1 MPTASNPG
9 LPVQPTTVQDT
20 RLPSQFINDLVLKVL
35 YLNGSMSGKGLS
47 EHTCLAWPIIEEAL
61 KALSEDQFC
70 QATGARDH
78 TFTGGDFNAGIF
90 QGLTNAGVA
99 KAKELILVSQYAGPA
114 PITMDYYMAVSK
126 AQAKNHYRVTRPQ
139 LEAALAKLI
148 LPPSVLDQLG
158 PGLASRQ
165 PIFLYGPPGNGKS
178 TIAISCAGLLGPP
191 IFLPHAIYV
200 KGEVIR
206 LFDPAHHHPV
216 RIPDNVVYDRRWIA
230 CQRPVVI
237 VGGELTKESLEL
249 SFDPHLGFYEA
260 PLQMKANGGMF
271 LIDDF
276 GRQEI
281 RPSAILNRLI
291 VPLETHVDY
300 LNISRAGTTIP
311 VPFDEILMISTNL
324 DPKELMDD
332 AFLRRIHYKV
342 EVPDP
347 TLEDFARIFKK
358 NCEELHITYNP
369 AAVEYLLTKHYDGK
383 MTGQKRPRHG
393 CDPRDILNHLIHV
406 AEYLGQPPQLT
417 PELIDRA
424 VATYFTRFNAS

>member
-148 LPPSVLDQLG
+148 LPPQCFRSTG
-158 PGLASRQ
+158 SR
-165 PIFLYGPPGNGKS
+165 
-178 TIAISCAGLLGPP
+178 
-191 IFLPHAIYV
+191 
-200 KGEVIR
+200 
-206 LFDPAHHHPV
+206 
-216 RIPDNVVYDRRWIA
+216 
-230 CQRPVVI
+230 
-237 VGGELTKESLEL
+237 
-249 SFDPHLGFYEA
+249 LGFA
-260 PLQMKANGGMF
+260 PADLSLRTAWK
-271 LIDDF
+271 
-276 GRQEI
+276 RQEYH
-281 RPSAILNRLI
+281 R
-291 VPLETHVDY
+291 
-300 LNISRAGTTIP
+300 
-311 VPFDEILMISTNL
+311 
-324 DPKELMDD
+324 
-332 AFLRRIHYKV
+332 
-342 EVPDP
+342 
-347 TLEDFARIFKK
+347 
-358 NCEELHITYNP
+358 
-369 AAVEYLLTKHYDGK
+369 YLLRWPVGPAYLPA
-383 MTGQKRPRHG
+383 PRHLREG
-393 CDPRDILNHLIHV
+393 RGH
-406 AEYLGQPPQLT
+406 Q
-417 PELIDRA
+417 A
-424 VATYFTRFNAS
+424 V